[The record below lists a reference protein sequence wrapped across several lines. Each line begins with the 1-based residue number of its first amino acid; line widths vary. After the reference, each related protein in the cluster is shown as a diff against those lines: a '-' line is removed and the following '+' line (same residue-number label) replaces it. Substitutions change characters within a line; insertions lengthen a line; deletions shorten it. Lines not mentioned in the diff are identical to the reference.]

1 MVKFKETFIFGK
13 NIDMKLLSYILASF
27 NGTRRSFPGTDL
39 L

>member
-13 NIDMKLLSYILASF
+13 DIDTKLLSYILASF
-27 NGTRRSFPGTDL
+27 SGTRSFLGTDL